1 MPTIRPYSDT
11 ADPTRHYRRAAH
23 YNVTHARRQQ
33 FYALPRSQWELL
45 AAPPISYLD
54 TLNRVDDAIDANA
67 DIADAILDSALAS
80 LGLQGTVEWEGT
92 TTKIDLDK
100 ARSTLHQLYR
110 DWSAEGRVEREAC
123 YEPVLKDLE
132 TRFGDLATS
141 TAKDTTGAN
150 TPRILV
156 PGAGLGRLVFELAQ
170 AGFDAE
176 GNELSYHQLFTSSY
190 MLNHTTSANQH
201 KLYPFAHTFSNHLSR
216 ADQMVHVS
224 VPDVHPASCHLK
236 GSMSMTTGDFTHVY
250 EQEEYADSFDAV
262 ATVFFVDT
270 APNLLR
276 YVETVKRCLRKG
288 GWWVNVGPLLWHFGE
303 KEKETEKEKD
313 DEEGGGQ
320 KETSKQ
326 QNKIGVGGGSV
337 QLTNE
342 EVVKIVEMSGF
353 EIEVNETEGL
363 STGYVQ
369 NQRSMLLNTY
379 KPSHWVAR
387 KM

>member
-1 MPTIRPYSDT
+1 
-11 ADPTRHYRRAAH
+11 
-23 YNVTHARRQQ
+23 
-33 FYALPRSQWELL
+33 LPREQWELL

-54 TLNRVDDAIDANA
+54 TINRVDDAIDANA

-110 DWSAEGRVEREAC
+110 DWSAEGHVERQAC
-123 YEPVLKDLE
+123 YAPVLQDLAA
-132 TRFGDLATS
+132 RFGDTS
-141 TAKDTTGAN
+141 SN
-150 TPRILV
+150 TIARILV
-156 PGAGLGRLVFELAQ
+156 PGAGLGRLVFDLAQ

-190 MLNHTTSANQH
+190 MLNHTTATNQH
-201 KLYPFAHTFSNHLSR
+201 ALYPFAHTFSNHLSR
-216 ADQMVHVS
+216 ADQMVHVL
-224 VPDVHPASCHLK
+224 VPDVHPASCQPLR

-250 EQEEYADSFDAV
+250 EQEEYANSFDAV

-276 YVETVKRCLRKG
+276 YVETVKKCLRKG
-288 GWWVNVGPLLWHFGE
+288 GWWINVGPLLWHFGE
-303 KEKETEKEKD
+303 KEKEKD
-313 DEEGGGQ
+313 DDEKKELEGEGQ

-326 QNKIGVGGGSV
+326 QNKIGAGGGSV

-353 EIEVNETEGL
+353 EIEVNETGGL
-363 STGYVQ
+363 SAGYVQ

-387 KM
+387 KL